1 MLALAEKTKTVPM
14 AIKTTTTIAMQ
25 SATGLSLDA
34 VIIKIGCTQI
44 KRRLFPAAQIS
55 LLNCIFGFL
64 RLITIKILLPGKA
77 ANNPEV

>member
-34 VIIKIGCTQI
+34 VIIEFRC
-44 KRRLFPAAQIS
+44 AQRKTVFFRQLKFN
-55 LLNCIFGFL
+55 LLNFIFGFL
-64 RLITIKILLPGKA
+64 
-77 ANNPEV
+77 

>member
-34 VIIKIGCTQI
+34 VIIQF
-44 KRRLFPAAQIS
+44 RYAQGFFLPVAKIS
-55 LLNCIFGFL
+55 LLKYIFGFL
-64 RLITIKILLPGKA
+64 RLITIKIIWR
-77 ANNPEV
+77 